1 MAAELTTPSPI
12 YEIINSRYQLG
23 QEELVQQPSLQGK
36 DFLYFPALHEVP
48 FSPKDGLTNIC
59 CVKEDPKRKGDRLVD
74 VLSGVFNKSTQ
85 KHLRIMMEIKKG
97 YKQSDLYKLCL
108 KFFSLEKL
116 NSLENSILVF
126 VSTISVREYLVS
138 RLKEEQKAVYT
149 KIESGNY
156 IILDAEDLKNTNLK
170 C

>member
-1 MAAELTTPSPI
+1 
-12 YEIINSRYQLG
+12 
-23 QEELVQQPSLQGK
+23 
-36 DFLYFPALHEVP
+36 
-48 FSPKDGLTNIC
+48 
-59 CVKEDPKRKGDRLVD
+59 
-74 VLSGVFNKSTQ
+74 
-85 KHLRIMMEIKKG
+85 MMEIKKG

-126 VSTISVREYLVS
+126 VSTLSVREYLVN

-170 C
+170 VLIFEELSDIVKIEDNFEAIRIPVVLQ